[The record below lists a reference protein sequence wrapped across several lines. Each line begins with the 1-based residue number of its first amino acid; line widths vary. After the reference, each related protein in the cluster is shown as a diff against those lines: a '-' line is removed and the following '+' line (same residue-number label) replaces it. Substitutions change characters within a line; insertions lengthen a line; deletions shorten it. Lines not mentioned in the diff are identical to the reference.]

1 MATLIGK
8 KPLTNAERQ
17 RRFRQKKNDA
27 GIRRRET
34 WTGMYGFLA
43 PPNKKSG
50 YALMTLK
57 EFEQELSKLLLNC
70 DDGECEMVYAEI
82 FEYAK
87 KVMPNF
93 MKVFENMRKRRKTY
107 LKSDSY
113 R

>member
-1 MATLIGK
+1 MATRIGK

-27 GIRRRET
+27 GLRRRET
-34 WTGMYGFLA
+34 WTGLYGFIA
-43 PPNKKSG
+43 PTNKKTG

-70 DDGECEMVYAEI
+70 EDGEREMVYAEI

-93 MKVFENMRKRRKTY
+93 IKVFENMRKRRKDI
-107 LKSDSY
+107 LKK